1 MTKFH
6 KSIDKIKLLLQMIA
20 AELDTADRKPEYY
33 ITYLPYWMD
42 CTGYK
47 LCVLPLNRPRR

>member
-6 KSIDKIKLLLQMIA
+6 ISIDKIKLLLQMIA